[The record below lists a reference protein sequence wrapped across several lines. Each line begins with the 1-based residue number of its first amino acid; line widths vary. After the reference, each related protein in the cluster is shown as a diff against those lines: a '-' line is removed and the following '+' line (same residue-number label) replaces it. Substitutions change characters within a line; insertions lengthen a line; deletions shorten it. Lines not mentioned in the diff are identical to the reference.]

1 MTMTKTNYLTVG
13 VASQRGYTQVK
24 VNGHTEYK
32 SKFDAFRSAPLVD
45 VMATRIELLKL
56 LRILDDAISTEY
68 KEEE

>member
-1 MTMTKTNYLTVG
+1 MAAKTSYIVVE

-32 SKFDAFRSAPLVD
+32 SKLDAFRSAPLGD

>member
-1 MTMTKTNYLTVG
+1 MAAKTSYIVVE

-24 VNGHTEYK
+24 VNGVTGYK
-32 SKFDAFRSAPLVD
+32 NNLDAFRSAPLVD

>member
-1 MTMTKTNYLTVG
+1 MEKTNYLTVE

-24 VNGHTEYK
+24 INGSTDYK
-32 SKFDAFRSAPLVD
+32 GKIDAFRNAPLMD
-45 VMATRIELLKL
+45 VLAARIELLKL